1 MGEPKELTIDEINYD
16 ELLKSIKAVNKSGV
30 LKKKIDVDSY
40 DEKDDVK
47 EAFLDAIAGVP
58 DEKADDIPAD
68 VLKFYNKIVTGDRS
82 DLEKPKSK
90 KTASKEEEDD
100 DEEEKPKSKKKSKSD
115 DDDDDEEEKPKK
127 KKENKSKS
135 DDDDDDEEE
144 EKPKSKKKEK
154 SDDDDD
160 DEDEKPKSKKKSKSD
175 DDDDE
180 EDEKPKKKD
189 KVKKEKKGK
198 KEKKSKDDDDEEE
211 SENAFGFKSGSP
223 KAVIS
228 DMFLEDG
235 TTLKEAA
242 AKAEKKFEKEGI
254 KATGFVLGI
263 VKKLIKNGCKVEVT
277 ISAKPKKS

>member
-68 VLKFYNKIVTGDRS
+68 VLKFYKKIVTGDRS

-90 KTASKEEEDD
+90 KTASKEVEDDD
-100 DEEEKPKSKKKSKSD
+100 DEEEKPKSKKKSKS
-115 DDDDDEEEKPKK
+115 
-127 KKENKSKS
+127 
-135 DDDDDDEEE
+135 DDDDDEEE

-175 DDDDE
+175 DDDDDDDD

-211 SENAFGFKSGSP
+211 SENVFGFKSGSP